1 MTNVNLQENFF
12 AIFQL
17 PATYSVDTAILDSR
31 YRELQRSVHP
41 DRHVDAS
48 DQDKRLAMQW
58 TTVVNEAYTTLGS
71 PLKRAIYLLKMQ
83 QVDIEQNPV
92 LEPAFLMS
100 QIELREELESLG
112 DGDEGLARLDVFK
125 ARLNEE
131 LKQLEAD
138 FRSQFE
144 HDLAAAAQ
152 TTVYKM
158 QFMVKLAAE
167 ADRLE
172 EKLLDY

>member
-1 MTNVNLQENFF
+1 MTNMNLQENFF

-17 PATYSVDTAILDSR
+17 PMAYGVDIVALDSR

-58 TTVVNEAYTTLGS
+58 TTVVNEAHTTLRS

-83 QVDIEQNPV
+83 QVNIEANPDLDPV
-92 LEPAFLMS
+92 FLMS

-112 DGDEGLARLDVFK
+112 SGDEGLASLDVFK
-125 ARLNEE
+125 ARLNEA
-131 LKQLEAD
+131 LTQLEAD
-138 FRSQFE
+138 FTSQFE

-158 QFMVKLAAE
+158 QFFVKLADE